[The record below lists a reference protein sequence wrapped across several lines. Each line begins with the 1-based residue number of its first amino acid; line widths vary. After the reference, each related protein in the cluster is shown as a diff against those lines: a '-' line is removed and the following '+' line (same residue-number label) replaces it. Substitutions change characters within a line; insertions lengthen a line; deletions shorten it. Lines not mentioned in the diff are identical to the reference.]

1 MRVFYVSS
9 KQTPKQKSI
18 NNTIN
23 KVLENSGHR
32 VDFVSIDE
40 EEIASSFNLE
50 KNYQKIINSIKK
62 SDFIIIEISN
72 MSSGLFFLI
81 ALSLNEKKPVLALN
95 NTNGKSNSTPRKGL
109 TSYATKNKLFTYN
122 EYNEKNLSNIISNYI
137 LEVKKI
143 IDTKFILIISPQID
157 RYLEWSSVNRRMHK
171 AQVVRRAVEQVL
183 NDDKEYKKVLNKGK
197 RSQKQ

>member
-183 NDDKEYKKVLNKGK
+183 DDDKEYKKVLNKGK
-197 RSQKQ
+197 RSQK

>member
-32 VDFVSIDE
+32 VDSVSINE

-109 TSYATKNKLFTYN
+109 TSYATKNKLFTYY

-183 NDDKEYKKVLNKGK
+183 DDDKEYKKVLNKGK
-197 RSQKQ
+197 RSQK

>member
-32 VDFVSIDE
+32 VDSVSIDE

-183 NDDKEYKKVLNKGK
+183 DDDKEYKKVLNKGK
-197 RSQKQ
+197 RSQK